1 MNIYLQL
8 FGIFCKIGM
17 FTIGGGYAMVPLI
30 ENEIVKRRKWIGQE
44 DFLDL
49 LAIAQ
54 SAPGVLAVN
63 ISIFVGYKLRGVR
76 GSLVTTLGSVLPS
89 FVIILA
95 IAIFFAGFRDNPVVE
110 RIFKG
115 IRPAVVALIAAP
127 TFSMAKSARITRH
140 TVWIPV
146 VSALLIWLLGFSPV
160 WIIIG
165 AGVGGFLYGRLRGN
179 SAAATSANHNA
190 TPTANPTG
198 TAGSENETQL

>member
-1 MNIYLQL
+1 MNIFLEL
-8 FGIFCKIGM
+8 FLIFCKIGM

-30 ENEIVKRRKWIGQE
+30 ENEIVKKRKWIAPD

-49 LAIAQ
+49 LAISQ

-63 ISIFVGYKLRGVR
+63 ISIFVGYKLRGFR
-76 GSLVTTLGSVLPS
+76 GSLVTTLGAILPS

-95 IAIFFAGFRDNPVVE
+95 IAMFFSNFKENAVVE

-115 IRPAVVALIAAP
+115 IRPGVVALIAAP
-127 TFSMAKSARITRH
+127 TFSMARSAKISWH

-160 WIIIG
+160 WIIVG
-165 AGVGGFLYGRLRGN
+165 AGLGGYLWGRF
-179 SAAATSANHNA
+179 STK
-190 TPTANPTG
+190 
-198 TAGSENETQL
+198 